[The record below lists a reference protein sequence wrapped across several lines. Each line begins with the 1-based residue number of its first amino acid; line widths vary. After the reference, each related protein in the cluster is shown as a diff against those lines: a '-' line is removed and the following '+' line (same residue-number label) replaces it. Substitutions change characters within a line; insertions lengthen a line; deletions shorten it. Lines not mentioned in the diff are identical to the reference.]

1 MKILYDYNIFA
12 FQKFGGIS
20 RYFIEIFKIIKNF
33 HKAKVVAPIYT
44 NYYLKE
50 FKNKDV
56 FNLFFFS
63 KQYKYTRS
71 VTKVINNLIFK
82 LFIRLYKPDI
92 IHLTYYSKKLE
103 FKKKCKTVITVYDL
117 IHEIFEEKYNFR
129 YPKKFKKNYILS
141 SDWIICISENTKK
154 DLIKFYNV
162 DKKKISVIPL
172 AYNKSKDFVKIDDIF
187 LELPYLLYVGA
198 RDNYKNFEN
207 FIIAYSTSSKL
218 RKDFRIVC
226 FGGGPFND
234 SEKKL
239 MQNLDIDISNI
250 KYISGSDQQLNYVYM
265 KAKAYVCPS
274 LYEGFGLTILEAMNM
289 NCPIISSNAGSL
301 PEVGGDFIEYFDPYN
316 IDEIKDKIEK
326 VVYSEANIL
335 KQKKNFSKNLQK
347 FSWEAT
353 AKETMYIYE
362 KLQNR

>member
-12 FQKFGGIS
+12 LQKFGGIS
-20 RYFIEIFKIIKNF
+20 KYFVEIFKIIKYF
-33 HKAKVVAPIYT
+33 HKSKVVAPVHT
-44 NYYLKE
+44 NFYLKE
-50 FKNKDV
+50 YKNKDI

-63 KQYKYTRS
+63 KQYKYTRF
-71 VTKVINNLIFK
+71 VTKVINNLIFQ

-92 IHLTYYSKKLE
+92 VHLTYYSKKIN
-103 FKKKCKTVITVYDL
+103 FKKQCKIVITVYDL
-117 IHEIFEEKYNFR
+117 IHEIFEEKFNFR

-172 AYNKSKDFVKIDDIF
+172 AYNKSKDFIKIDDIF
-187 LELPYLLYVGA
+187 LEFPYLLYVGA
-198 RDNYKNFEN
+198 RDNYKNFKN

-226 FGGGPFND
+226 FGGGSLND

-239 MQNLDIDISNI
+239 IQNLDIDISNV
-250 KYISGSDQQLNYVYM
+250 KHISGSDQQLNYVYM

-274 LYEGFGLTILEAMNM
+274 LYEGFGLTILESMNM

-301 PEVGGDFIEYFDPYN
+301 CEVGGKAVEYFDPN
-316 IDEIKDKIEK
+316 NVDEIKKKIEK
-326 VVYSEANIL
+326 IVYSNKNIESQRKKFKLNL
-335 KQKKNFSKNLQK
+335 KR
-347 FSWEAT
+347 FSWELT
-353 AKETMYIYE
+353 AKKTINVYE
-362 KLQNR
+362 KLQSQ